1 MAYRAF
7 AYLNLAR
14 LEEYKSTGD
23 ATLDGYAK
31 SHNIY
36 GLTAPIVTEKTT
48 ETESRHN
55 PRVPFYVMDR
65 FILTDLN
72 KAEKLLKGYTRE
84 SANEANEAVVYGL
97 KARFW
102 LDLASRFDYQASEL
116 QAMPVLTI
124 GAPLTSG

>member
-1 MAYRAF
+1 
-7 AYLNLAR
+7 
-14 LEEYKSTGD
+14 
-23 ATLDGYAK
+23 
-31 SHNIY
+31 
-36 GLTAPIVTEKTT
+36 
-48 ETESRHN
+48 
-55 PRVPFYVMDR
+55 MDR

-116 QAMPVLTI
+116 QAMPALTI
-124 GAPLTSG
+124 GARSTSG